1 VTVLLSCDPP
11 RFVRMTAEEYHADPC
26 DTPSLSSSCAHK
38 IVAYSPAHAY
48 SRHPRLGGK
57 AGKSTKATDG
67 GSLIHSLMLDGG
79 KGICEIYF
87 DNFQTKAAQKDRDA
101 AIVRGEVPVLS
112 KDIEEGRRTAEILK
126 VRLAEQGMVFDG
138 ETELVALWTE
148 TAEDGTRV
156 PCRGMIDHFSRARAM
171 VDDLKTSRSASL
183 EKLPRHMTDY
193 GYDIQAA
200 AYTSAVQK
208 IHPELLGRVQFAFGF
223 CELEDPYAVT
233 VIERGNSG
241 SMYELGEMRWRRA
254 INTFARCLNTGR
266 WPAYATKRVRL
277 DAPTYVLQREMD
289 LQAYGDTDAHDHVIE
304 ERDAPRV
311 KPIEDE
317 DYGDDAGLF

>member
-1 VTVLLSCDPP
+1 MTKPLSCDPP
-11 RFVRMTAEEYHADPC
+11 RFVRMTAEEYHSDPC

-38 IVAYSPAHAY
+38 IVAQSPAHAY
-48 SRHPRLGGK
+48 SKHPRLGGK
-57 AGKSTKATDG
+57 AGKPTKATDA

-87 DNFQTKAAQKDRDA
+87 DSFKSAAAQKDRDA

-126 VRLAEQGMVFDG
+126 LRLAEHGMVFDG
-138 ETELVALWTE
+138 ETETVALWTE
-148 TAEDGTRV
+148 TADDGTRV
-156 PCRGMIDHFSRARAM
+156 PCRGMIDHFSLPRAM
-171 VDDLKTSRSASL
+171 VDDLKTARSASL

-208 IHPELLGRVQFAFGF
+208 IHPELIGRVQFAFGF
-223 CELEDPYAVT
+223 CELDDPYAVT

-241 SMYELGEMRWRRA
+241 SMFELGEMRWRRA
-254 INTFARCLNTGR
+254 VNIFARCLNTGR

-277 DAPTYVLQREMD
+277 DAPAYVLQRELD
-289 LQAYGDTDAHDHVIE
+289 LQTYGDDAHGDVIE
-304 ERDAPRV
+304 ERRAPAP
-311 KPIEDE
+311 KPIEDA